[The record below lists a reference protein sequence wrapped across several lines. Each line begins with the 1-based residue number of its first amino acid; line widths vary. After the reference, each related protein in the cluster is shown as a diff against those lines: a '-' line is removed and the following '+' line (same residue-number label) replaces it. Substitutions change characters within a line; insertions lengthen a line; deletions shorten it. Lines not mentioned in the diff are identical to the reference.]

1 MDIIRPETPEKAA
14 ALVAN
19 ATREGFP
26 VVIRG
31 TGTRVA
37 WQPAGPEAAL
47 TLDTGGLSGKGHL
60 RPENLSASFPA
71 GTALSVIHAQL
82 RAAGLWLPLEHSEAP
97 EASLGGCLAAGF
109 TNPLRLGYGSPR
121 DWVLGLQI
129 ITEDGR
135 LLTLGGELM
144 KNVAGYDL
152 VKLHLGAWGRL
163 GLIVRATLRLL
174 PLPEAQATVTAAFD
188 TPEEAAAAAS
198 GAVASDAR
206 PVALEM
212 VRRADGFRLFARLVG
227 DAARVGARAA
237 ALRAVLG
244 SGAIHEGDDHTAT
257 WQGYSTERADLAR
270 RYPWR
275 LKLSIPAPALAEA
288 LDRLSQALR
297 GLDWAMAGHAGSGV
311 FTVYWQEEDGPA
323 TVLNR
328 LRGQIGSRGFV
339 VAEGGAARYL
349 AGQEGWISFPP
360 RAPRSQDRLEA
371 ALLKALAPG
380 GRFNPHLPAPGRE
393 GRP

>member
-1 MDIIRPETPEKAA
+1 MDIIRPEAPEKAA
-14 ALVAN
+14 ALVAT
-19 ATREGFP
+19 ATRGGFP

-31 TGTRVA
+31 TGNRVA

-71 GTALSVIHAQL
+71 GTALSVVHAQL

-129 ITEDGR
+129 VTADGR
-135 LLTLGGELM
+135 LLTLGGDLI

-152 VKLHLGAWGRL
+152 VKPHLGAWGRL

-174 PLPEAQATVTAAFD
+174 PLPETEVTVTAAFD
-188 TPEEAAAAAS
+188 RPAEAAAATI
-198 GAVASDAR
+198 AVMASDAR
-206 PVALEM
+206 PVALEL
-212 VRRADGFRLFARLVG
+212 VRRADGFRLFTRLAG

-244 SGAIHEGDDHTAT
+244 SGAVHSGNDHVAT
-257 WQGYSTERADLAR
+257 WQGYATERADLAR

-275 LKLSIPAPALAEA
+275 LKLSIPAPGPAEA
-288 LDRLSQALR
+288 LDLLSEAMK
-297 GLDWAMAGHAGSGV
+297 GLDWAVAGHAGSGV
-311 FTVYWQEEDGPA
+311 FTAYWEAEDGPA
-323 TVLNR
+323 TVLDR
-328 LRGQIGSRGFV
+328 LRYQIGFRGFV
-339 VAEGGAARYL
+339 VAEGGAARCL
-349 AGQEGWISFPP
+349 TTKEGWTSFPP

-371 ALLKALAPG
+371 ALLEALVPG
-380 GRFNPHLPAPGRE
+380 RRFNPHLPAPERE